1 MKLDPTDVLRP
12 IIKIT
17 LFILIGL
24 FLSGCALFSS
34 IPSSITAQQKAWD
47 GIISSYVT
55 SCSAG
60 KVITPN
66 CNAGWVE
73 GYLMAKGGNLSAK
86 EMAIREALKEI
97 GVITGDEAEY
107 KCCMKQGVLG
117 AFFMGE
123 ISNFGSMLSVIR

>member
-1 MKLDPTDVLRP
+1 MKRN
-12 IIKIT
+12 
-17 LFILIGL
+17 FILL
-24 FLSGCALFSS
+24 LAVCLLSGCTLFSS

-73 GYLMAKGGNLSAK
+73 GYLLAKGNLSAK